1 MLIFLLTIDSQSDV
15 TYKDVAY
22 KKHVALF
29 CILLN
34 IRKYLSLTSLF
45 LYLSGVSFG
54 RYCQKMSKV
63 EGWEKRHRFFGGD
76 SHIRGELSVEGR
88 LKPFNRF
95 LKFFKKFLEDVVN
108 RVTQLRN

>member
-1 MLIFLLTIDSQSDV
+1 MGGSPYWRLSIGGGKHCFSLVTARFCSNNALYSASFSFTMLIFLLTIDSQSDV

-63 EGWEKRHRFFGGD
+63 EGWEKRHK
-76 SHIRGELSVEGR
+76 R
-88 LKPFNRF
+88 LR
-95 LKFFKKFLEDVVN
+95 
-108 RVTQLRN
+108 